1 MLCLFSS
8 SGTLVCVICSCSF
21 QPLMDNLDSQTY
33 DIFEKDPTKYTQY
46 EKVQS
51 TSQYWSM
58 SRDISAIIV
67 KQLVSYFFTGYKCD
81 YCKNKSVVSYF
92 FALFAKMQLV
102 AVVIF
107 PWAAFWQIGWR
118 SNLPHFYFYHNKGES
133 LELLGWFVGRYIRLT
148 YSCRKDCTL
157 AICVCWLPSP
167 VYLTPVHSAQVFQ
180 HYTTTMM

>member
-1 MLCLFSS
+1 
-8 SGTLVCVICSCSF
+8 
-21 QPLMDNLDSQTY
+21 MDNLDSQTY

-51 TSQYWSM
+51 TSQYCSM

-102 AVVIF
+102 AVVIL
-107 PWAAFWQIGWR
+107 PWASTR
-118 SNLPHFYFYHNKGES
+118 HNKSES
-133 LELLGWFVGRYIRLT
+133 LELLGLFVGRYIFDILLQKGLYT
-148 YSCRKDCTL
+148 GCMCVLVAVSCLSNTM
-157 AICVCWLPSP
+157 
-167 VYLTPVHSAQVFQ
+167 HSAQVLFNTILQ
-180 HYTTTMM
+180 Q